1 MWVKQENCN
10 NRHKKVINGTIVQ
23 LEDKEL
29 EQNKE
34 SEQIVKGGAEEDV
47 QLQRMWKVERERNLL

>member
-34 SEQIVKGGAEEDV
+34 SEQAMEQKLTDETEEKYLPPDRKAV
-47 QLQRMWKVERERNLL
+47 GV